1 MLGGKALVEN
11 TAGLNGPING
21 LFTLLDTFAYV
32 TPVSGMKGGSKN
44 TEAVQTTYPVKS
56 DQKASAKIASLIN
69 ASPLNSYG
77 DKKSHPPKVK
87 GRQLQNIFDDWKLT
101 KAVSLM

>member
-1 MLGGKALVEN
+1 MVEN

-32 TPVSGMKGGSKN
+32 TPVSGMKGGSQN
-44 TEAVQTTYPVKS
+44 NEEVQTTYPVKS
-56 DQKASAKIASLIN
+56 DQKATAKIASLIN

-77 DKKSHPPKVK
+77 DDGDKKAIYPEVR
-87 GRQLQNIFDDWKLT
+87 GRQLQNIFDDWKT
-101 KAVSLM
+101 NKSC

>member
-1 MLGGKALVEN
+1 MVEN

-32 TPVSGMKGGSKN
+32 TPVSGMKGGSQN
-44 TEAVQTTYPVKS
+44 NEEVQTTYPVKS
-56 DQKASAKIASLIN
+56 DQKATSKIASLIN

-77 DKKSHPPKVK
+77 DDGDKKAIYPEVR
-87 GRQLQNIFDDWKLT
+87 GRQLQNIFDDWKT
-101 KAVSLM
+101 NKSC